1 MIVQEKVKLVE
12 WWLKS
17 RFDDNESL
25 ELEYEDQ
32 KMRI

>member
-1 MIVQEKVKLVE
+1 MIAQEKFKPVE

-32 KMRI
+32 KVRI